1 MVTLGLEAETAHR
14 WQQVRELTHTR
25 DHWQWRK
32 GWRPGRQSYW
42 FFVCFDDEPT
52 VADLAQSYLAELDEP
67 GLDPAVPERLHISVQ
82 QVGFDDEV
90 SEHEA
95 SQVLHAARKLTVAP
109 LALLLGSVDP
119 NPESVNLRVAPWEP
133 IGSLRCQLRE
143 ATAGVIGIDRLP
155 GTDDHFW
162 PHVSIGYTNKELP
175 TGPLLRRLEKLAHRG
190 PVNVVVRRIDLVLLN
205 RDDRAWR
212 WNTVGTVP
220 LVPPSC
226 Q

>member
-42 FFVCFDDEPT
+42 FFVCLDDEPT
-52 VADLAQSYLAELDEP
+52 VADLAERYLAELDEP
-67 GLDPAVPERLHISVQ
+67 GLDPTAPERLHISVQ

-133 IGSLRCQLRE
+133 IRSLRRQLRE
-143 ATAGVIGIDRLP
+143 ATAGVIGSDRLP

-162 PHVSIGYTNKELP
+162 PHVSIGYTNTELP
-175 TGPLLRRLEKLAHRG
+175 TGPLLRRLEELSHRA
-190 PVNVVVRRIDLVLLN
+190 PVSVLVRRIDLVLLN
-205 RDDRAWR
+205 RDDRAWT
-212 WNTVGTVP
+212 WSTIGTVP